1 MQLQKELEGV
11 TTVAIAGHIRPDGD
25 SVGACIGLWTYI
37 NDNFP
42 QVEADMWLEKPD
54 DKFSMLKG
62 FSELRVPDGEERE
75 YDLFIAVDCAA
86 LDRLGKAQPA
96 FEKAGKTLVL
106 TTM

>member
-1 MQLQKELEGV
+1 
-11 TTVAIAGHIRPDGD
+11 
-25 SVGACIGLWTYI
+25 
-37 NDNFP
+37 
-42 QVEADMWLEKPD
+42 MWLEKPD

-86 LDRLGKAQPA
+86 LDRLGKST
-96 FEKAGKTLVL
+96 AGFRKSRKKPFVL

>member
-75 YDLFIAVDCAA
+75 YWLEKKRRLLLSIIPFI
-86 LDRLGKAQPA
+86 RYK
-96 FEKAGKTLVL
+96 
-106 TTM
+106 